1 MTMDNLDRVLDVL
14 ADKQEDKQHDQTPDA
29 LRVAAIGDLR
39 QWAAKPHLFRQQSV
53 LEIAESLW
61 NVYLC
66 RSMLYHNFEAFLA
79 ECVRLV
85 SRVRK

>member
-1 MTMDNLDRVLDVL
+1 MSD
-14 ADKQEDKQHDQTPDA
+14 DQTPDA

-66 RSMLYHNFEAFLA
+66 RSMLYHSFDTFLD

-85 SRVRK
+85 AKVTK

>member
-1 MTMDNLDRVLDVL
+1 MTD
-14 ADKQEDKQHDQTPDA
+14 DQTPDA

-39 QWAAKPHLFRQQSV
+39 TWANSPHIFRKRNHSQKSDMSV
-53 LEIAESLW
+53 CEIAETLW

-66 RSMLYHNFEAFLA
+66 RSMLYKDFDEFLA

-85 SRVRK
+85 SLAHMRAARGTR

>member
-1 MTMDNLDRVLDVL
+1 MNN
-14 ADKQEDKQHDQTPDA
+14 DQTPDA

-39 QWAAKPHLFRQQSV
+39 TWAAKPHLFKQQSV

-66 RSMLYHNFEAFLA
+66 RSMLYHNFDSFLD

-85 SRVRK
+85 GLAHIRAAQLARGAK

>member
-1 MTMDNLDRVLDVL
+1 MTN
-14 ADKQEDKQHDQTPDA
+14 DQTPDA

-39 QWAAKPHLFRQQSV
+39 QWAKHPHLFTQKSV

-66 RSMLYHNFEAFLA
+66 RSMIYHNFDAFLD

-85 SRVRK
+85 GLANIRANQARRMR

>member
-1 MTMDNLDRVLDVL
+1 MSN
-14 ADKQEDKQHDQTPDA
+14 DQTPDA
-29 LRVAAIGDLR
+29 LRIAAIGDLR
-39 QWAAKPHLFRQQSV
+39 QWAAKPHLDPQQSV

-66 RSMLYHNFEAFLA
+66 RSMLYHNFDSFLD

-85 SRVRK
+85 SLAHMRAARGTR

>member
-1 MTMDNLDRVLDVL
+1 MTN
-14 ADKQEDKQHDQTPDA
+14 DQTPDA

-61 NVYLC
+61 CVYAI
-66 RSMLYHNFEAFLA
+66 RTMLYKDFDEFLT

-85 SRVRK
+85 SLAHMRAARGTR

>member
-1 MTMDNLDRVLDVL
+1 MNN
-14 ADKQEDKQHDQTPDA
+14 DQTPDA

-39 QWAAKPHLFRQQSV
+39 AWAAKPHLFKQQSL

-61 NVYLC
+61 NVYAI
-66 RSMLYHNFEAFLA
+66 RTMLYRDFDEFLA

-85 SRVRK
+85 ARVTK

>member
-1 MTMDNLDRVLDVL
+1 MSD
-14 ADKQEDKQHDQTPDA
+14 DQTPDA

-39 QWAAKPHLFRQQSV
+39 QWAAKPHLFQQRSV

-66 RSMLYHNFEAFLA
+66 RSTLYRNFDAFLDD
-79 ECVRLV
+79 CVRLV
-85 SRVRK
+85 GLAKIRASQAMGAR

>member
-1 MTMDNLDRVLDVL
+1 MD
-14 ADKQEDKQHDQTPDA
+14 DQTPDA

-39 QWAAKPHLFRQQSV
+39 QWAKYPHLFRQASV

-66 RSMLYHNFEAFLA
+66 RSMLYHNFDTFLD

-85 SRVRK
+85 GLANIRANQARRMR

>member
-1 MTMDNLDRVLDVL
+1 MTN
-14 ADKQEDKQHDQTPDA
+14 DQTHDA

-39 QWAAKPHLFRQQSV
+39 QWAKHPHLYPQQSV
-53 LEIAESLW
+53 LEIAECLW

-66 RSMLYHNFEAFLA
+66 RSMLYHSFETFLD

-85 SRVRK
+85 GLANIRATQAARGAR